1 MIGIIVSSLQHIIEF
16 TGVFMDAN
24 CRLNIAM
31 EFADRLTLAHRIR
44 VYPGFVPHQARNT
57 THNIVLGAADS
68 FRRKLY
74 LESSAPIIQRS
85 TLYASSTRCL
95 RISFVLADVHQNHV
109 LHRDIKSS
117 NVFLCTDPL
126 DGSDMVK
133 LGVSKYRND
142 GFLGDGKSFADLQAV
157 LLFFRGGPYSWVLVT
172 KAEFSPILIDK

>member
-1 MIGIIVSSLQHIIEF
+1 MRQDDFKVIEKIGQGAYGEVFLASVRETSKVCVLKCICMASLSLGEQKIAEDEARILSRLHHRHIIEF

-85 TLYASSTRCL
+85 TLCPPESCSASRHQVLKC
-95 RISFVLADVHQNHV
+95 IFVH
-109 LHRDIKSS
+109 
-117 NVFLCTDPL
+117 
-126 DGSDMVK
+126 
-133 LGVSKYRND
+133 
-142 GFLGDGKSFADLQAV
+142 
-157 LLFFRGGPYSWVLVT
+157 
-172 KAEFSPILIDK
+172 